1 MAFMRQTQLRHFVE
15 QSGEIQ
21 LDTVFQHV
29 RTSFLFEGTSVSE
42 TCATQNAKLVED
54 KRKKAGTAQKAGA
67 FYIIL

>member
-1 MAFMRQTQLRHFVE
+1 MALN
-15 QSGEIQ
+15 
-21 LDTVFQHV
+21 DTNTAVRRDFNLTFWFQHV
-29 RTSFLFEGTSVSE
+29 HTSVLFEGTSVSE